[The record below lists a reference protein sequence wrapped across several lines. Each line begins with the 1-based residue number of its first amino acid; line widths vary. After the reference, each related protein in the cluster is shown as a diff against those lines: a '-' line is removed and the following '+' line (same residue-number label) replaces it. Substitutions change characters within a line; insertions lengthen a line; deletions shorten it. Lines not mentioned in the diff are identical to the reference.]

1 MCGGH
6 GNNSIK
12 TMGCGMAMY
21 EFFALFVSC
30 ICMHFPICFISL
42 VFFLLIESPN
52 NCISGNGTQFS
63 RDRTMGFTPSLLS
76 RACVRGGAW
85 GDEAA
90 FAPIVWRWPS

>member
-12 TMGCGMAMY
+12 TMGSGMTTY
-21 EFFALFVSC
+21 EFFALSC

-42 VFFLLIESPN
+42 VLFLLIESPN